1 MNIIPCPCGSARDY
15 AGCCGTLH
23 AGTPAADAEA
33 LMRSRYSAYVRGL
46 ESYLL
51 ATWHPSTRPMTL
63 GLPAMSKTKWL
74 RLQVKARRDIDL
86 DHAEVDFI
94 AKFIEGGRHGQLAER
109 SRFVRENGRWYYVDG
124 DVT

>member
-1 MNIIPCPCGSARDY
+1 
-15 AGCCGTLH
+15 
-23 AGTPAADAEA
+23 
-33 LMRSRYSAYVRGL
+33 MRSRYSAYVRGL

-124 DVT
+124 DVM